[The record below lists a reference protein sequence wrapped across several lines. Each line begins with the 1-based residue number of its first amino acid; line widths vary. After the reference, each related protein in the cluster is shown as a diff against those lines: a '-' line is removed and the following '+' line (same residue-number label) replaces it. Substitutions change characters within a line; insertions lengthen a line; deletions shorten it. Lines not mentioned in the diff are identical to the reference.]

1 MSYYNVVLRGA
12 YGAYNF
18 GDDALLDVV
27 YNSVI
32 NKIHPKEIAIF
43 GSSCSYLEKMYPN
56 SAVID
61 KFEAAN
67 TVCQYIIFGGG
78 TQFYDFGK
86 KGSLY
91 QKLSLIKNPEYV
103 FKKLFSKKTLP
114 IKSKNDIYLAVGL
127 GPFQDKS
134 KILKNAQV
142 QMASSKFVSVRDEI
156 SLSFLKEANVDAIK
170 TVDLCFSKNLSE
182 FIKVRSGFSKIGIVL
197 RDWDFYDSEYCIE
210 KLKSQIDILKLS
222 YDVEIISFG
231 VDSNLKKRCA
241 EYGYNLTSWDPEES
255 SINEFISQLASFDL
269 IISSRYHGVIYSI
282 LLGIPV
288 VALPI
293 EPKLKIAASELDG
306 VILYNNEGFCK
317 TVDNIISNYNDILYR
332 LSKTRADNYVIA
344 RETMSKCVEA
354 LL

>member
-27 YNSVI
+27 YSSVI
-32 NKIHPKEIAIF
+32 NKVPPKEIAIF
-43 GSSCSYLEKMYPN
+43 GSSCSYLRKIYPN

-67 TVCQYIIFGGG
+67 TVCQYLVFGGG

-86 KGSLY
+86 KSGLY
-91 QKLSLIKNPEYV
+91 QKLSLIKKPEYI
-103 FKKLFSKKTLP
+103 FKKILSKKTLP

-127 GPFQDKS
+127 GPFQERS
-134 KILKNAQV
+134 KILKDAQV
-142 QMASSKFVSVRDEI
+142 QMASSKFVSVRDET
-156 SLSFLKEANVDAIK
+156 SLSFLKEAHIDAIK

-182 FIKVRSGFSKIGIVL
+182 FIKVKTGFSKIGIIL

-210 KLKSQIDILKLS
+210 KLKNQIDRLKLS
-222 YDVEIISFG
+222 YDVEIVSFG
-231 VDSNLKKRCA
+231 VDKNLKRRCT
-241 EYGYNLTSWDPEES
+241 EYGYSLTSWDPEVS
-255 SINEFISQLASFDL
+255 SINEFISKLASFDL

-282 LLGIPV
+282 LLEIPV

-306 VILYNNEGFCK
+306 VILYKNEGFCK
-317 TVDNIISNYNDILYR
+317 IVDNIILNHKDIICR
-332 LSKTRADNYVIA
+332 LSKTKEDNYLIA
-344 RETMSKCVEA
+344 KETMNKFVEV